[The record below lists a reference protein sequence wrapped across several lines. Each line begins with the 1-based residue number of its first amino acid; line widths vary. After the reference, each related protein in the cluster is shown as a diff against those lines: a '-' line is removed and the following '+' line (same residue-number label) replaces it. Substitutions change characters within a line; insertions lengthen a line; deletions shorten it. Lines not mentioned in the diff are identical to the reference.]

1 MKKILKKLLPA
12 IDILLVPVVYI
23 AALLFR
29 KLRSKGVHRLP
40 RCKNVLLSVG
50 VFPIMDHYYDPQFSF
65 KELHPDFSD
74 DRNLVGVDLNVT
86 GQLAMLARLTY
97 AAELGDKAG
106 LEASAEQY
114 HHENEWF
121 TWGDAE
127 YWYQVIRALKPKRII
142 EIGSGHSTLMA
153 IKAIQSNMAE
163 VSSYTCQHVCI
174 EPYEMPWLEKTG
186 VEVLRKKVELV
197 ELEYFKQLEEGDIL
211 FIDSSH
217 IIRPFGDVLYEYLE
231 ILPSLNK
238 GVVVHIHDIF
248 TPKNYLQSWVEHE
261 VRLWNEQY
269 LLEAF
274 LTHNSDWEVVGALNY
289 LHHHHAEKFRT
300 VAPFTTSQYEP
311 SSFYIRK
318 TT

>member
-1 MKKILKKLLPA
+1 M
-12 IDILLVPVVYI
+12 
-23 AALLFR
+23 
-29 KLRSKGVHRLP
+29 
-40 RCKNVLLSVG
+40 LSVG

-97 AAELGDKAG
+97 ATELGDRAG

-153 IKAIQSNMAE
+153 IKAIQKNATEASGYN
-163 VSSYTCQHVCI
+163 CKHICI
-174 EPYEMPWLEKTG
+174 EPYEMAWLEKTG
-186 VEVLRKKVELV
+186 VEVLRQKVELV
-197 ELEYFKQLEEGDIL
+197 DLEYFKQLEEGDIL

-261 VRLWNEQY
+261 VRFWNEQY

-300 VAPFTTSQYEP
+300 VAPFTTSQHEP

>member
-1 MKKILKKLLPA
+1 MKRILKKFLPV
-12 IDILLVPVVYI
+12 IDILLVPVVYVS
-23 AALLFR
+23 ALLFR

-40 RCKNVLLSVG
+40 RCKNVLLNVG

-74 DRNLVGVDLNVT
+74 DRNLVGVDLNVM

-97 AAELGDKAG
+97 ASELTNELAAENS
-106 LEASAEQY
+106 ETQY
-114 HHENEWF
+114 HHDNEWF
-121 TWGDAE
+121 TWGDSE
-127 YWYQVIRALKPKRII
+127 YWYQTIRTLKPKRII

-153 IKAIQSNMAE
+153 IKAIQKNVVE
-163 VSSYTCQHVCI
+163 VSGYECKHICI
-174 EPYEMPWLEKTG
+174 EPYEMAWLEKTG
-186 VEVLRKKVELV
+186 VEVLRQKVELV
-197 ELEYFKQLEEGDIL
+197 ELEFFKQLQEGDIL

-248 TPKNYLQSWVEHE
+248 TPKNYLQSWAEHE

-274 LTHNSDWEVVGALNY
+274 LTNNSAWEVVGALNY
-289 LHHHHAEKFRT
+289 LHHHHAEKFRA
-300 VAPFTTSQYEP
+300 VAPFTTSQHEP